1 MEATGCL
8 GSAGRDFIKIKVRRY
23 NEDENTGTWPLLKLT
38 ENSPDK
44 FHHFGLRLLIYRG
57 KLTPMRGEL
66 SKTRTGTVLPNDL
79 PDKPNRRRLSRWTIS
94 DRILSLFSLEICNK
108 QHFRAPRSV
117 VFRFVKLSILIS
129 VPLPRL
135 NKEECCI
142 RLRNQHSCTH
152 THTHAHKHAHTHH
165 ISHLPYNTKTNCC
178 DGLHWYT
185 KKQGALH
192 EPSLLVLHT
201 LLIKVSLLVNLSFQL
216 STV

>member
-152 THTHAHKHAHTHH
+152 THTRTHTSTHTLTTSL
-165 ISHLPYNTKTNCC
+165 IFRITPKQIAAMVCTDTQKNKELCTSHLC
-178 DGLHWYT
+178 WYFT
-185 KKQGALH
+185 PFSSK
-192 EPSLLVLHT
+192 
-201 LLIKVSLLVNLSFQL
+201 FRF
-216 STV
+216 